1 MATAKKKTDLFDSTP
16 LGQHKGLPVLD
27 QDAIIQKGNRIVRGT
42 MSVAP
47 FEVEPAGDVDMAMR
61 LHQVSERFVNVMS
74 EDDPDVLL
82 GYTRVVVFDVV
93 GAAPSATPEMK
104 KALDEM
110 IALVADEAERKKMEA
125 KGQFRLP
132 KAEEGDAEVVDIK
145 GKA

>member
-1 MATAKKKTDLFDSTP
+1 
-16 LGQHKGLPVLD
+16 
-27 QDAIIQKGNRIVRGT
+27 
-42 MSVAP
+42 
-47 FEVEPAGDVDMAMR
+47 MAMR

-93 GAAPSATPEMK
+93 GAAPSATPKMK

-132 KAEEGDAEVVDIK
+132 KAEDGDAEVVDIK